1 MTQQITH
8 PAAVTGLVHSID
20 PAQGLW
26 IGGRGSAGSTG
37 ETFGVADP
45 ASTLEITRVADGTP
59 DDARRAVDAA
69 AGALPGWSAT
79 APRKRA
85 DILRRAFDLMTERS
99 EELAGLIAAENG
111 KSMADARGEVAYAAD
126 FFRWYGEE
134 TVRGAGEYTVAPAGG
149 VRTVVTH
156 RPIGVAALVTPWNFP
171 AAMATRKIAPA
182 LGAGCTVLL
191 KPASETPLTAL
202 AIAQILTE
210 AGVPDGVVNVVPT
223 SSASSVV
230 TTWLED
236 DRVAKISFTGSTGVG
251 KILLEQA
258 AKRVV
263 SASMELGGNAPLVV
277 AADADLD
284 QAVAGAMLAKFRN
297 GGQACTAANRF
308 YVHADVVEEF
318 TEKFGAKVAAL
329 RVGPAQDD
337 ATEIGPLISAKALG
351 GVTGLVDDAVA
362 AGARVTH
369 RADLPQGLEGHF
381 YAPAVLRD
389 VPADSPL
396 VHTEIFGPVAPI
408 VTWHDD
414 EEMIAA
420 VNGTEYGLSSYV
432 FSGDLGWAMRV
443 AERFEAGMVGIN
455 RGLVSDPA
463 APFGGVKESGLGR
476 EGGHEGIREYQEVQY
491 LSIDWG

>member
-1 MTQQITH
+1 MTQQPTLPASVTEFVEQLE
-8 PAAVTGLVHSID
+8 PAAGIWV
-20 PAQGLW
+20 
-26 IGGRGSAGSTG
+26 GGRGSAASGGST
-37 ETFGVADP
+37 FAVVDP
-45 ASTLEITRVADGTP
+45 ATTAEITRISDGGEA
-59 DDARRAVDAA
+59 DARRAVDAA
-69 AGALPGWSAT
+69 AGALPGWAAT
-79 APRKRA
+79 APRARA
-85 DILRRAFDLMTERS
+85 DVLRRAFDLMMERR
-99 EELAGLIAAENG
+99 ELLAELIAAENG
-111 KSMADARGEVAYAAD
+111 KAMTDARAEVAYAAE

-202 AIAQILTE
+202 AIGQILSE
-210 AGVPDGVVNVVPT
+210 AGLPDGVLAIVPT

-236 DRVAKISFTGSTGVG
+236 ERVAKLSFTGSTGVG
-251 KILLEQA
+251 KVLLAQA
-258 AKRVV
+258 AKRVI
-263 SASMELGGNAPLVV
+263 SSSMELGGNAPLVV
-277 AADADLD
+277 GADADVD

-297 GGQACTAANRF
+297 GGQACTAANRL

-318 TEKFGAKVAAL
+318 TEKFGERVAAL
-329 RVGPAQDD
+329 RVGPAQQES
-337 ATEIGPLISAKALG
+337 TEIGPLINAKALD
-351 GVTGLVDDAVA
+351 GVVELVDAAVE

-369 RADLPQGLEGHF
+369 RAELADDLQGYF
-381 YAPAVLRD
+381 YAPTVVRD

-396 VHTEIFGPVAPI
+396 VRTEIFGPVAPI
-408 VTWHDD
+408 VTWTDD
-414 EEMIAA
+414 EEMLAE
-420 VNGTEYGLSSYV
+420 VNGTELGLSAYL
-432 FSGDLGWAMRV
+432 FSRDLGWAMRI
-443 AERFEAGMVGIN
+443 AERFETGMVGLN

-491 LSIDWG
+491 FSIDWS

>member
-1 MTQQITH
+1 MTQTTTH
-8 PAAVTGLVHSID
+8 PAAVTDLVRSID
-20 PAQGLW
+20 PERGVW
-26 IGGRGSAGSTG
+26 IDGRGAAASSGA
-37 ETFGVADP
+37 TFLVADP
-45 ASTLEITRVADGTP
+45 ATTLEIAAISDGTP

-69 AGALPGWSAT
+69 ATALPAWSAT
-79 APRKRA
+79 APRARA
-85 DILRRAFDLMTERS
+85 DVLHRAFELMTGQKEA
-99 EELAGLIAAENG
+99 LAGLIAAENG
-111 KSMADARGEVAYAAD
+111 KAMADARSEVTYAAE
-126 FFRWYGEE
+126 FFRWYAEE
-134 TVRGAGEYTVAPAGG
+134 CVRGAGEYTVAPAGG

-202 AIAQILTE
+202 AIARILTE
-210 AGVPDGVVNVVPT
+210 AGVPDGVVGVVPT

-230 TTWLED
+230 TTWLKDE
-236 DRVAKISFTGSTGVG
+236 RVAKISFTGSTGVG

-318 TEKFGAKVAAL
+318 TERFGAKVEAL

-337 ATEIGPLISAKALG
+337 ATEIGPLISAKALA
-351 GVTGLVDDAVA
+351 GVTELVDDAVA
-362 AGARVTH
+362 AGARVTQ
-369 RADLPQGLEGHF
+369 RADVPGGLDGHF
-381 YAPAVLRD
+381 YAPTVVRD

-396 VHTEIFGPVAPI
+396 VRNEIFGPVAPI
-408 VTWHDD
+408 VTWTDD
-414 EEMIAA
+414 EEMLAQ
-420 VNGTEYGLSSYV
+420 VNGTELGLSAYL
-432 FSGDLGWAMRV
+432 FSRDLGWAMRI
-443 AERFEAGMVGIN
+443 AERFETGMVGLN

-463 APFGGVKESGLGR
+463 APFGGVKQSGLGR

-491 LSIDWG
+491 LSVDWS